1 MDIRVLDT
9 ASPQWLETLA
19 QMPHDVY
26 QLPQYLELE
35 AARNGAI
42 PEAIVVIEGDQVLF
56 VPYLLRQCQDVIPAA
71 LLSADVLD
79 AISPYGYPGL
89 LLSPAAKATPGF
101 ADRAMQALQQTL
113 QSRGVCS
120 LFLRLHPALN
130 QDDVALFAPDTFTA
144 NGETVSIDLR
154 LENLWAPTRS
164 GHRSTINKCKRL
176 GMVARIVPFLDYL
189 DEFVRIYEETMDRVN
204 ATAGYYEFNTA
215 YFRQMHELMGDRL
228 HLCIVEYE
236 GEIACAGLYTESC
249 GIVQS
254 ALGGTRDRYVHL
266 SPSSLE
272 TDYARDWAKARG
284 NQFLHLGGGVGGSQS
299 DSVYNFKAG
308 FSKLRHPFYTLR
320 LIVDPV
326 NYQHLIDL
334 RAKALN
340 CTVESLAV
348 SPFFPAY
355 RATV

>member
-1 MDIRVLDT
+1 MDIQVLDT
-9 ASPQWLETLA
+9 ASPQWLKTLT
-19 QMPHDVY
+19 QMAHDIY

-42 PEAIVVIEGDQVLF
+42 PEAIVVAEGDQMLF
-56 VPYLLRQCQDVIPAA
+56 VPYLLRQCQDVT
-71 LLSADVLD
+71 LLPDDVLD

-101 ADRAMQALQQTL
+101 ADRALQAIQQTL

-120 LFLRLHPALN
+120 LFLRLHPVLN
-130 QDDVALFAPDTFTA
+130 QDDVGVFAPGTFTP

-154 LENLWAPTRS
+154 LDNLWAPTRS

-176 GMVARIVPFLDYL
+176 GMVAKMVPLLDYL
-189 DEFVRIYEETMDRVN
+189 DEFVSIYEETMDRVN
-204 ATAGYYEFNTA
+204 ATAGYYEFNAA
-215 YFRQMHELMGDRL
+215 YFYRMHEFMGDRL
-228 HLCIVEYE
+228 HLCIVEYA

-254 ALGGTRDRYVHL
+254 ALGGTRDRYVQL

-272 TDYARDWAKARG
+272 TDYARYWAKERG
-284 NQFLHLGGGVGGSQS
+284 NEFLHLGGGVGGSQS

-308 FSKLRHPFYTLR
+308 FSQLRHPFYTLR
-320 LIVDPV
+320 LIVDPL
-326 NYQHLIDL
+326 NYQHLTDL
-334 RAKALN
+334 RAKELN
-340 CTVESLAV
+340 CHRDTLAAG
-348 SPFFPAY
+348 SFFPAY
-355 RATV
+355 RALG